1 MTKRKHMS
9 RRHPSFLFF
18 TTSLFVLAVLIG
30 QFLIYHDYYF
40 DILQTKYYY
49 FVACSVIMLALFGI
63 YVLLMIPK
71 IAKEK
76 KKMKR
81 MNLKTVLNITDVCVI
96 LFALIALISAML
108 SPFLYEAFWGN
119 EGRYSGA
126 FLILLYTA
134 VYFCL
139 SRYYH
144 PKQLHLEAFLI
155 AGMLMCLHGITDFCG
170 MDILHFK
177 AQMMPE
183 QRFTFTST
191 IGNINTY
198 TSCVALVMAVAGV
211 LFAADAGIPG
221 NIWHGFCVAIS
232 FVALVTGASD
242 NAYLSLAAFFGFL
255 PLYLFRSKKGI
266 KKYFLLLT
274 MFLSSVRGIGYVTE
288 RYGINYVDMGNIYK
302 YLLEFLQIYPII
314 WILWVA
320 VLCIYGIEIILWAC
334 KRYGNSKLKN
344 FCLPEPSLWLSRSW
358 WIVII
363 LMAAVVVYALYD
375 VNVTGHTERYGRM
388 LEYLQFNDGW
398 GTGRGY
404 AWRIAVEDYK
414 EFPLLQKIFGYGPD
428 TFGIVTR
435 INNWEEMVS
444 EHGVR
449 YDSAHNEYLQ
459 YFVTI
464 GPFGLVAYLG
474 IFFSTVWTTVKR
486 KLDNPMAM
494 AALFAVICYHAQAV
508 VNINQPISTPVMW
521 VLLCICAAR
530 REEAETDRT

>member
-1 MTKRKHMS
+1 MKKRKKIS
-9 RRHPSFLFF
+9 KKQSVFLSF
-18 TTSLFVLAVLIG
+18 TTSLFVLAVLTG
-30 QFLIYHDYYF
+30 QFLVFHDYYF

-49 FVACSVIMLALFGI
+49 FVVCSVIMLVLFGI
-63 YVLLMIPK
+63 CALLMIPMV
-71 IAKEK
+71 AKD
-76 KKMKR
+76 MKR
-81 MNLKTVLNITDVCVI
+81 MKIKAVLSVTDVCVI
-96 LFALIALISAML
+96 LFAVIALLSAIL

-139 SRYYH
+139 SRYYR

-155 AGMLMCLHGITDFCG
+155 AGMLMCLHGIADFCG

-177 AQMMPE
+177 VHMVEE
-183 QRFTFTST
+183 QRFSFTST

-198 TSCVALVMAVAGV
+198 TACVALIMAVAGV
-211 LFAADAGIPG
+211 LFAVDAGFPG
-221 NIWHGFCVAIS
+221 NIWHGFCVVIS
-232 FVALVTGASD
+232 FIALVTGASD
-242 NAYLSLAAFFGFL
+242 NAYLSLAAFFVFL
-255 PLYLFRSKKGI
+255 PLYLFRSKKGT
-266 KKYFLLLT
+266 KKYFLLLA
-274 MFLSSVRGIGYVTE
+274 MFLSSVQGIGYVTE

-320 VLCIYGIEIILWAC
+320 VLCMYGIEIIIWAY

-344 FCLPEPSLWLSRSW
+344 FCLPEPSLWPSRSW

-363 LMAAVVVYALYD
+363 LMAAVAVYALYD

-388 LEYLQFNDGW
+388 LEYLQFNDRW
-398 GTGRGY
+398 GSGRGY

-414 EFPLLQKIFGYGPD
+414 EFPVLQKIFGYGPD

-444 EHGVR
+444 TQGVR
-449 YDSAHNEYLQ
+449 FDSAHNEYLQ

-464 GPFGLVAYLG
+464 GPFGLLAYLG
-474 IFFSTVWTTVKR
+474 IFFSTVWTTVKK
-486 KLDNPMAM
+486 KLDNPLAM

-521 VLLCICAAR
+521 VLLCVCATNG
-530 REEAETDRT
+530 ED